1 MSANST
7 VPALLQTNPNSNTV
21 FCSDKLHRAERLNMS
36 ANALDEIDPR
46 AAAAAV
52 EASATSA
59 GATTTAIAGNTMAV
73 FMDVD
78 APVQALPSLADIWDC
93 KKIRRYTSPNN
104 KKMWACD
111 WCPKGLN
118 ISRPLTGWNA
128 TKALWHVCKIS
139 GQGVR
144 PCSGVILLEYARQY
158 KDYYE
163 RKLINSQAR
172 EG

>member
-1 MSANST
+1 
-7 VPALLQTNPNSNTV
+7 
-21 FCSDKLHRAERLNMS
+21 MS
-36 ANALDEIDPR
+36 ANASDGINPR
-46 AAAAAV
+46 AADAAV

-73 FMDVD
+73 YMDVD

-93 KKIRRYTSPNN
+93 KKIRRYTTPNN

-128 TKALWHVCKIS
+128 TKVLWHVCKIS
-139 GQGVR
+139 GKGIR
-144 PCSGVILLEYARQY
+144 PCSGVILPEYARQY